1 MKLGLSLLVALAV
14 TVGLSLRATAD
25 EAKSRPNFLVFP
37 IKTDLQRELA
47 MSPRAD
53 AYLLFDVESCSTG
66 KTFDPKRLDS
76 EDLRKAL
83 TAISHEIG
91 MQKPLLMIAYRCTNG
106 FPDRDER
113 EALDRALRAVCR
125 QAGFFDIRAS
135 FQGTGGS
142 WGDKVRPFERIVDEA
157 DPVESPLVNDVAR
170 LYPVRTR
177 FSRFLLGNADVD
189 GYLVLR
195 RPIEGS
201 FRDFVPATRRE
212 IGQLLDKVHFA
223 HKRRLALYFT
233 TTTQGQ
239 AAVMRFM
246 QQEAPRNESAADRS
260 VQTLGFR
267 SSSSGFCPMG
277 VSPEDLVG
285 KQAPDFAL
293 QTLDDGRLQFHEATR
308 GKVTVIAF
316 WGVACGACCEEAPY
330 LSALYDRYKKQ
341 GLTVIGVN
349 AYNESR
355 QKVEGFVR
363 SRHLTHTIALM
374 GGKVA
379 KDYTVA
385 SYQITWLVDRN
396 GKIADYLL
404 GFDAGDE
411 KLLEK
416 SITQLLR

>member
-1 MKLGLSLLVALAV
+1 MKLCRSLVVALAV
-14 TVGLSLRATAD
+14 IVGFTLRAPA
-25 EAKSRPNFLVFP
+25 AGGKSRPNFLVFP

-83 TAISHEIG
+83 TATAHDIG
-91 MQKPLLMIAYRCTNG
+91 KQKPLLMIAYRCING

-113 EALDRALRAVCR
+113 ESLERALRAVCR

-142 WGDKVRPFERIVDEA
+142 WGDKVRPFEHIVDEA
-157 DPVESPLVNDVAR
+157 DTVESPVVNDVAR

-177 FSRFLLGNADVD
+177 FSRFLLGNTDADA
-189 GYLVLR
+189 YLILR
-195 RPIEGS
+195 RPIDGN
-201 FRDFVPATRRE
+201 FRDFAPATRRE
-212 IGQLLDKVHFA
+212 IGQLLDKVRFA
-223 HKRRLALYFT
+223 HKRRLVLYFM

-239 AAVMRFM
+239 PAAMRFI
-246 QQEAPRNESAADRS
+246 QQEGPRNESAADQS

-277 VSPEDLVG
+277 VSPEDLIG

-293 QTLDDGRLQFHEATR
+293 QTLDGGRLQLHEATR

-330 LSALYDRYKKQ
+330 LSALYDRYRKQ

-363 SRHLTHTIALM
+363 SKHLTHTIALM

-385 SYQITWLVDRN
+385 SYPVTWLVDRN

-404 GFDAGDE
+404 GFDPGDE
-411 KLLEK
+411 KLLDK
-416 SITQLLR
+416 SIARLLQ